1 MIKRLR
7 QFLFAMLLTAVC
19 FQVQAD
25 GGKYRIL
32 VNRFGRN
39 GNSAVSSSSQA
50 DVQRLVIRLI
60 AEPRF
65 VIFDGSKMGS
75 DTGGIDYIVEGNF
88 SQLRYATKR
97 YDSSTSY
104 IAMGTLSLSL
114 IRASDKNIVATTVIT
129 ENASDSDSNQ
139 EAYVGLVR
147 TLARKAA
154 ETILSKFVER
164 GEIDDISIVED
175 GEAKELIA
183 GLGSDDGFGKGDKI
197 AVVFQRTVRGR
208 TYYRKIG
215 EVKVEETIGSDKVR
229 CKVTDGH
236 REIYRIY
243 LETPEK
249 LFLQTK
255 TK

>member
-1 MIKRLR
+1 
-7 QFLFAMLLTAVC
+7 MLLTAVC

-39 GNSAVSSSSQA
+39 GNSSVSSRNQA
-50 DVQRLVIRLI
+50 DVQRLVINLI
-60 AEPRF
+60 TEPRF
-65 VIFDGSKMGS
+65 VIFDGSKGNYGDVI

-88 SQLRYATKR
+88 SQLRYSTKR
-97 YDSSTSY
+97 YDSSTNY
-104 IAMGTLSLSL
+104 IAMGTLSLSV
-114 IRASDKNIVATTVIT
+114 IRASDKNIIATTVIT
-129 ENASDSDSNQ
+129 EDASDSDSNQ
-139 EAYVGLVR
+139 EAYADLVGM
-147 TLARKAA
+147 LARKAA
-154 ETILSKFVER
+154 KTILSKFVER

-183 GLGSDDGFGKGDKI
+183 GVGSDDGFEKGDKI

-208 TYYRKIG
+208 TFYRKIG

-229 CKVTDGH
+229 CKVTGGH
-236 REIYRIY
+236 REIYRLY